1 MRRYWVNPRAPVH
14 VGLRTRFFRD
24 HVMDVALKKEFI
36 PLSAACAV
44 PAGAMDGR
52 YWNSGVTTVNV

>member
-1 MRRYWVNPRAPVH
+1 MH